1 MVTLPTWTYN
11 GSPITDISDFPKD
24 TFGFIYIVKNN
35 LNNKSYIG
43 KKVLYHNKKVKLGKK
58 EIAELTGVGRKPT
71 TKVVTKESDW
81 KTYYGSNKEILDLIK
96 AGKQEIFTRTILKL
110 VPNKKLLT
118 YYETQALFTYKV
130 LEHPE
135 LYYNRDILGKFH
147 TTDFVT
153 S

>member
-1 MVTLPTWTYN
+1 MLTLPTWVYN
-11 GSPITDISDFPKD
+11 SKPITNLNDFPKD

-35 LNNKSYIG
+35 DTNKSYIG

-71 TKVVTKESDW
+71 TKIVTKESDW
-81 KTYYGSNKEILDLIK
+81 LNYYGSNKEVMQLIK
-96 AGKQEIFTRTILKL
+96 EGKQASFTRTIIKFA
-110 VPNKKLLT
+110 PNKKLLT

-135 LYYNRDILGKFH
+135 LFYNRDILGKFH
-147 TTDFVT
+147 TTDFI
-153 S
+153 

>member
-35 LNNKSYIG
+35 ETNKSYIG
-43 KKVLYHNKKVKLGKK
+43 KKVLYHNKKVKLTKK

-81 KTYYGSNKEILDLIK
+81 KTYYGSNKEVMDLVK
-96 AGKQEIFTRTILKL
+96 TGKQNIFTRQIIQLAS
-110 VPNKKLLT
+110 NKKLLT

-135 LYYNRDILGKFH
+135 LYYNDNILGKFF
-147 TTDFVT
+147 TKDFNI
-153 S
+153 

>member
-11 GSPITDISDFPKD
+11 GSPITDISDFSKD

-35 LNNKSYIG
+35 ETNKSYIG

-71 TKVVTKESDW
+71 TKIVTKESDW
-81 KTYYGSNKEILDLIK
+81 KTYYGSNKEVMDLVK
-96 AGKQEIFTRTILKL
+96 AGKQNIFTRQIIQLAS
-110 VPNKKLLT
+110 NKKLLT

-135 LYYNRDILGKFH
+135 LYYNDNILGKFY
-147 TTDFVT
+147 TKDFNI
-153 S
+153 

>member
-1 MVTLPTWTYN
+1 MLTLPTWVYN
-11 GSPITDISDFPKD
+11 SKPITNLNDFPKD

-35 LNNKSYIG
+35 DTNKSYIG

-58 EIAELTGVGRKPT
+58 EVAELTGVGRKPT
-71 TKVVTKESDW
+71 TKIVTKESDW
-81 KTYYGSNKEILDLIK
+81 ESYYGSNKEVMQLIK
-96 AGKQEIFTRTILKL
+96 EGKQSLFTRTIIKL
-110 VPNKKLLT
+110 APNKKLLT

-135 LYYNRDILGKFH
+135 SFYNDNILGKFF
-147 TTDFVT
+147 TKDFI

>member
-1 MVTLPTWTYN
+1 MLTLPTWVYN
-11 GSPITDISDFPKD
+11 SKPITNLNDFPKD

-35 LNNKSYIG
+35 DTNKSYIG

-58 EIAELTGVGRKPT
+58 EVAELTGVGRKPT
-71 TKVVTKESDW
+71 TKIVTKESDW
-81 KTYYGSNKEILDLIK
+81 ESYYGSNKEVMQLIK
-96 AGKQEIFTRTILKL
+96 DGKQDLFTRTIIKL
-110 VPNKKLLT
+110 ASNKKLLT

-135 LYYNRDILGKFH
+135 SFYNDNILGKFF
-147 TTDFVT
+147 TKDFI